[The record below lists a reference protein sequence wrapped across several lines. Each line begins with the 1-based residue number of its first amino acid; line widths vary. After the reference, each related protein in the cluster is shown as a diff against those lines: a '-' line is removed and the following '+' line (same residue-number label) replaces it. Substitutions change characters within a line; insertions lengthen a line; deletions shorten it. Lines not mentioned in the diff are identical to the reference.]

1 MSGVLVLAELSDG
14 AVRPASLELIGA
26 ARALSE
32 QGAGP
37 LALALIGPE
46 GQLRADALPAA
57 GVSEIVL
64 VPTPCEHF
72 EAHVWQAAL
81 EGLIDAR
88 RPSVVLASHTLDA
101 LGFAPAVAARAG
113 LGFASD
119 VTGASWGEQGLSA
132 RRSAYGERL
141 VAELDFPGKATVL
154 LLLRAGAFQSTEAL
168 AAQDAGAPQAASASD
183 ASGAADQPATDQPD
197 ATDQP
202 APSTRLDL
210 DLTGR
215 ARTKRLELREPPLG
229 GLDIAKAD
237 FLLSIGR
244 GVKDAEEIP
253 RFERL
258 AERMGAVLSASGPLV
273 EAGWVSRAR
282 KVGRSGRTVAPR
294 VYLALGISG
303 AAPHLAGMSE
313 ARTIIAVNT
322 DPNARIFDV
331 AHHGAVIDLFE
342 VAAELERQLG

>member
-37 LALALIGPE
+37 LTLALIGPE
-46 GQLRADALPAA
+46 DELRADALPAA

-81 EGLIDAR
+81 DGLIDAR
-88 RPSVVLASHTLDA
+88 RPSAVLAGHTLDA
-101 LGFAPAVAARAG
+101 LGYAPAVAARAG

-119 VTGASWGEQGLSA
+119 VTGVSWGEQGLCA
-132 RRSAYGERL
+132 RRGAYSERL

-154 LLLRAGAFQSTEAL
+154 LLLRASAFQSPDAVP
-168 AAQDAGAPQAASASD
+168 AQDAGAAEPPRTARSPDAAD
-183 ASGAADQPATDQPD
+183 RPGAAEEPGPPT
-197 ATDQP
+197 
-202 APSTRLDL
+202 TRLDL

-215 ARTKRLELREPPLG
+215 ARTKRLELREPPRG
-229 GLDIAKAD
+229 EVDIAKAD

-273 EAGWVSRAR
+273 EVGWVSRAR

>member
-1 MSGVLVLAELSDG
+1 MLAELADG
-14 AVRPASLELIGA
+14 AVRSPSLELIGA

-37 LALALIGPE
+37 LTLALIGPE
-46 GQLRADALPAA
+46 DELRADALPAA

-64 VPTPCEHF
+64 VPTPCESF

-81 EGLIDAR
+81 GGLIDAR

-119 VTGASWGEQGLSA
+119 VTGAAWGEQGLSA
-132 RRSAYGERL
+132 LRSAHGERL

-154 LLLRAGAFQSTEAL
+154 LLLRTGAFQAPDAAAAEDPGAAGTSGTADRSD
-168 AAQDAGAPQAASASD
+168 AAQ
-183 ASGAADQPATDQPD
+183 QPVPI
-197 ATDQP
+197 
-202 APSTRLDL
+202 TRLDL
-210 DLTGR
+210 DLDGR
-215 ARTKRLELREPPLG
+215 ARTRRLELREPPRD

-258 AERMGAVLSASGPLV
+258 AERMGAILSASGPLV
-273 EAGWVSRAR
+273 EAGWVSKAR

-313 ARTIIAVNT
+313 SRTIIAVNT
-322 DPNARIFDV
+322 DPSARIFDV
-331 AHHGAVIDLFE
+331 AHYGAAADLFE
-342 VAAELERQLG
+342 IAAELERRLG

>member
-1 MSGVLVLAELSDG
+1 MNGVLVLAELSDG
-14 AVRPASLELIGA
+14 ALRPASLELIA
-26 ARALSE
+26 AGRALNE

-37 LALALIGPE
+37 LTLALIGPE
-46 GQLRADALPAA
+46 DELRADALPAA

-81 EGLIDAR
+81 DGLIDVR
-88 RPSVVLASHTLDA
+88 RPSAVLASHTLDA
-101 LGFAPAVAARAG
+101 LGYAPAVAARAG

-154 LLLRAGAFQSTEAL
+154 LLLRTGAFQ
-168 AAQDAGAPQAASASD
+168 PPN
-183 ASGAADQPATDQPD
+183 AADQSGP
-197 ATDQP
+197 
-202 APSTRLDL
+202 PSTRLDL
-210 DLTGR
+210 DLDGR
-215 ARTKRLELREPPLG
+215 ARTRRLELREPPLG

-244 GVKDAEEIP
+244 GVKDAGEIP

-258 AERMGAVLSASGPLV
+258 AERMGAILSASGPLV